1 MERRVVI
8 TGMGIYSCIGVG
20 KEAVAES
27 LYEGRSGIG
36 IVPGRHEF
44 GYRSALSG
52 LLPHPDLKGKL
63 DRRPANLPARRGTVR
78 LHRHARSARA
88 GRNHRPN
95 TSPGTKS
102 ASSTATTAAPRP
114 WWRESTRSAKR
125 RTPP

>member
-63 DRRPANLPARRGTVR
+63 DRRQRICLPEEGQYAYI
-78 LHRHARSARA
+78 
-88 GRNHRPN
+88 
-95 TSPGTKS
+95 
-102 ASSTATTAAPRP
+102 ATLEALGH
-114 WWRESTRSAKR
+114 
-125 RTPP
+125 